1 MIQAVMYF
9 VLGLLA
15 AGLLALAL
23 TPAVWRRAHRLARA
37 RVESSLPMSLGEVQ
51 AEKDQ
56 LRASFA
62 MSARRLELEVADLK
76 EKTAAQTIAASRY
89 KTEIA
94 TLVAAQNEKAAAIAE
109 LEAGLAAA
117 REAVTAAEA
126 RVEAARA
133 EVASRDASLAQRSER
148 VAALEA
154 ELAALQLVS
163 EEQRLELVARDTAI
177 GNLQDQVAAAR
188 AAEAKVAETRDEIA
202 AALAAETA
210 AFAAERVRGEGL
222 SAQIEALGVE
232 RRDRLAALEGR
243 AADLAAVEAELAAA
257 RTERDALAATVAAL
271 EADRTERLAE
281 IARLRAGDMSGR
293 EAAAHE
299 GGDNMRKALE
309 SIEAE
314 KSGLEARLAALES
327 DYAVLVADHA
337 ALKETAAAESGAAD
351 TALRGQ
357 LSEIAANVLRLTRA
371 AADDGEAAASHAQN
385 GGNGAEAH
393 RDTARAEDEA
403 VAPPEGEPEPETLQ
417 TSPGQ
422 GRSLAERI
430 RALQHAARH

>member
-1 MIQAVMYF
+1 MYF

-76 EKTAAQTIAASRY
+76 EKSAAQTIAASRY

-94 TLVAAQNEKAAAIAE
+94 ALAAEKNEKMAAIAG
-109 LEAGLAAA
+109 LEASLLAA
-117 REAVTAAEA
+117 REAVSAAERQA
-126 RVEAARA
+126 EAARA
-133 EVASRDASLAQRSER
+133 DVAARDAALSQRGVR
-148 VAALEA
+148 IAALES

-177 GNLQDQVAAAR
+177 GNLEDQLADAR
-188 AAEAKVAETRDEIA
+188 AAEARVATARDEVA
-202 AALAAETA
+202 AALDAEKAAV
-210 AFAAERVRGEGL
+210 AAERVHGEGL
-222 SAQIEALGVE
+222 SAQIDALGVE
-232 RRDRLAALEGR
+232 RRDRMAALER
-243 AADLAAVEAELAAA
+243 HAAELSALETELSAT
-257 RTERDALAATVAAL
+257 RTERETLAATVAAL
-271 EADRTERLAE
+271 EADRMERLAE
-281 IARLRAGDMSGR
+281 IAQLRAAGQG
-293 EAAAHE
+293 EVEAAAAHE
-299 GGDNMRKALE
+299 AGDNMRKALE
-309 SIEAE
+309 SMEAE
-314 KSGLEARLAALES
+314 KSTLEARLAALES
-327 DYAVLVADHA
+327 EHAALVSEHA
-337 ALKETAAAESGAAD
+337 ALKQSAAAEEEDGAGD

-357 LSEIAANVLRLTRA
+357 LAEIAATVLRLTRA
-371 AADDGEAAASHAQN
+371 AANDGKVPVSAATGG
-385 GGNGAEAH
+385 GGNGADRTSAPGPEEPAEASEP
-393 RDTARAEDEA
+393 ALESADEGA
-403 VAPPEGEPEPETLQ
+403 A
-417 TSPGQ
+417 GQ